1 LGGLEATLTVR
12 RLFAI
17 GFIFCAASAAWFTLG
32 TSLVY
37 RTGQFDG
44 PLREEVALL
53 WGGPHVQR
61 APEAWVGRPTDSVE
75 TVVEKDAAGRDV
87 TRQVHKSGL
96 AWAAAPLIQ
105 TDADVTL
112 DLEQRQKG
120 LLWYDTYAV
129 AFRAAYVFTNPDS
142 EPRRIRVHFTFPAA
156 HAIYDDFT
164 LTIDGVATPRGGD
177 LSKEVETSADVG
189 PGGRIRLD
197 VSYRSRGLDD
207 WRYAFSASGV
217 ADARDFSLVAH
228 TNVRA
233 VDFPPGTMSPTAREE
248 RGNGWDL
255 TWRFVNLVTGQAI
268 GVDLPARQNPGP
280 LAARITFFAPV
291 SLLFFLAVMVVLDVL
306 SPESLHPMNYVF
318 VSAAFFA
325 FHLLLAYLV
334 DHLSVHVSFA
344 LAALVSA
351 VLVAS
356 YLRAVGGMRERWWQ
370 AVAAQAV
377 YLVAFSY
384 AFFFEG
390 FTGLAV
396 TIGSVVTL
404 FVLMQMTAKVR
415 WADVFERRSVPAGGS
430 RAI

>member
-1 LGGLEATLTVR
+1 LAGLEVSVTVR

-17 GFIFCAASAAWFTLG
+17 GFIFAAATAAWFTLG

-44 PLREEVALL
+44 PLRQEVSLL

-61 APEAWVGRPTDSVE
+61 APEGWVARPSESVE
-75 TVVEKDAAGRDV
+75 TVVERDSAGRDV
-87 TRQVHKSGL
+87 ARQVRKPSL
-96 AWAAAPLIQ
+96 AWVPAPLAQ

-112 DLEQRQKG
+112 ELEQRQKG
-120 LLWYDTYAV
+120 LLWYDTYGV
-129 AFRAAYVFTNPDS
+129 SFRAAYVFTNPDS
-142 EPRRIRVHFTFPAA
+142 EPRRIRIRFTFPAA

-164 LTIDGVATPRGGD
+164 LTVDGVPTPRGGD
-177 LSKEVETSADVG
+177 LAKEVETTADIGANGQV
-189 PGGRIRLD
+189 RLD
-197 VSYRSRGLDD
+197 IAYRSRGLDD
-207 WRYAFSASGV
+207 WRYAFSAEGV
-217 ADARDFSLVAH
+217 ADARNFVLAAH

-233 VDFPPGTMSPTAREE
+233 VDFPAGTMSPTAREE
-248 RGNGWDL
+248 RGSGWDL
-255 TWRFVNLVTGQAI
+255 TWRFANLVTGQAI
-268 GVDLPARQNPGP
+268 GIDLPARQNPGP

-306 SPESLHPMNYVF
+306 SRESLHPMNYVF

-344 LAALVSA
+344 IAAIVSAALVG
-351 VLVAS
+351 S
-356 YLRAVGGMRERWWQ
+356 YLRAVGGLADRWWQ
-370 AVAAQAV
+370 AVLAQAV

-396 TIGSVVTL
+396 TIGAILTL
-404 FVLMQMTAKVR
+404 FVLMQMTAKVQ
-415 WADVFERRSVPAGGS
+415 WSDVFERLPAGGS

>member
-1 LGGLEATLTVR
+1 VTVR

-17 GFIFCAASAAWFTLG
+17 ALIFAAATAAWFTLG

-44 PLREEVALL
+44 PLREEVSLL

-61 APEAWVGRPTDSVE
+61 APEAWVARPTDSVE
-75 TVVEKDAAGRDV
+75 TVVERDAAGRDV
-87 TRQVHKSGL
+87 TRQVRKPGL
-96 AWAAAPLIQ
+96 SWVPAPLVR

-120 LLWYDTYAV
+120 LLWYDTYGV
-129 AFRAAYVFTNPDS
+129 AFQGAYVFTNPDA
-142 EPRRIRVHFTFPAA
+142 EPRQIRIRFTFPAA
-156 HAIYDDFT
+156 HAIYDNFT
-164 LTIDGVATPRGGD
+164 LTVDGVATPRGGD
-177 LSKEVETSADVG
+177 LTKEVETTADVG
-189 PGGRIRLD
+189 PGQSVRLD
-197 VSYRSRGLDD
+197 VAYRSRGLDD
-207 WRYAFSASGV
+207 WRYAFSAQGV
-217 ADARDFSLVAH
+217 ADARNFSLVAR

-248 RGNGWDL
+248 SGEGWTL

-306 SPESLHPMNYVF
+306 SSESLHPMNYVF
-318 VSAAFFA
+318 ISAAFFA

-344 LAALVSA
+344 VAALVSSL
-351 VLVAS
+351 LVAS

-370 AVAAQAV
+370 AIAAQAI

-390 FTGLAV
+390 FTGLSV
-396 TIGSVVTL
+396 TIGAILTL

-415 WADVFERRSVPAGGS
+415 WAEVFDRRAIPAGGS